1 MERSAGTG
9 TGTGTSSG
17 GARRLRVA
25 VVGCGGMGER
35 HTMLLGTLPDASVTL
50 FVDPVAA
57 AIERVRERNR
67 LPDVPGV
74 AAIDDP
80 AVAERAD
87 AVVIATHHDLHPVL
101 AVAAADAGKHVFIEK
116 PMALTLEGCREIE
129 AAVARNGV
137 QLMVGF
143 QARHSPFVR
152 LAREA
157 VPRPRVLVGEMID
170 PVWPIGRW
178 SQDPVTGGGNVLSQ
192 GVHTF
197 DLLCFLA
204 GSEPV
209 SLHAEG
215 GTLTHDPGATDVM
228 DSVVA
233 TIRFANGA
241 VASAVVG
248 DFGPDAYVGKSF
260 YQLFDAAGRSAT
272 VYGYY
277 TGVRV
282 FDGERYTDYT
292 ADRVARGTLVG
303 MGRTAEPGSAE
314 PSTAHLPAAEAGDP
328 LGPYGYLGELAE
340 FVDCA
345 LENRPPRIGA
355 DAAAGT
361 RATRLAL
368 ACFESIRS
376 GRPVTLAPGSA

>member
-1 MERSAGTG
+1 MERTTG
-9 TGTGTSSG
+9 TRSPGAPG
-17 GARRLRVA
+17 GSARKLRVA
-25 VVGCGGMGER
+25 VAGCGGMGTR
-35 HTMLLGTLPDASVTL
+35 HTLLLGALADAEVTL
-50 FVDPVAA
+50 FVDPEPS
-57 AIERVRERNR
+57 AIERLRERSR

-74 AAIDDP
+74 ASLDDP
-80 AVAERAD
+80 AVRERAD
-87 AVVIATHHDLHPVL
+87 AVVIATHHDLHPRL
-101 AVAAADAGKHVFIEK
+101 AVAAADAGKHVFVEK
-116 PMALTLEGCREIE
+116 PLALTLDGCREIE

-143 QARHSPFVR
+143 QARHSPFVAV
-152 LAREA
+152 AREA
-157 VPRPRVLVGEMID
+157 IPRPRVLVGEMID

-178 SQDPVTGGGNVLSQ
+178 SQDPVAGGGNVLSQ

-209 SLHAEG
+209 ALHAEG
-215 GTLTHDPGATDVM
+215 GTLTHDPGATDVV

-241 VASAVVG
+241 VASAVIG

-277 TGVRV
+277 TGARV
-282 FDGERYTDYT
+282 FDGERYTDYSV
-292 ADRVARGTLVG
+292 DRVTRGRLVG
-303 MGRTAEPGSAE
+303 MGRTAEAGPAE

-328 LGPYGYLGELAE
+328 LGPYGYAGELAE

-345 LENRPPRIGA
+345 LERRPPRIGA
-355 DAAAGT
+355 DVHAGT

-376 GRPVTLAPGSA
+376 GRPVPLGPLGA

>member
-1 MERSAGTG
+1 VERSGTTDAGTRG
-9 TGTGTSSG
+9 G

-25 VVGCGGMGER
+25 VVGCGGMGTR
-35 HTMLLGTLPDASVTL
+35 HTMLLGTIPDAEVTL

-57 AIERVRERNR
+57 AIERIRERSH
-67 LPDVPGV
+67 LPDVAGV

-87 AVVIATHHDLHPVL
+87 AVVIATHHDLHPGL
-101 AVAAADAGKHVFIEK
+101 AVAAAEAGKHIFIEK
-116 PMALTLEGCREIE
+116 PMALTLGACREIE

-170 PVWPIGRW
+170 PVWPSGRW
-178 SQDPVTGGGNVLSQ
+178 SQDPVAGGGNVLSQ

-215 GTLTHDPGATDVM
+215 GTFTHAPAATAVT

-241 VASAVVG
+241 VAAAIIG

-282 FDGERYTDYT
+282 FDGERFTDHAVDGVT
-292 ADRVARGTLVG
+292 RGRLVG
-303 MGRTAEPGSAE
+303 MGRTAEPESAE
-314 PSTAHLPAAEAGDP
+314 SSTAHLPAAEAGDA
-328 LGPYGYLGELAE
+328 LGPYGYVGELAE
-340 FVDCA
+340 FVHCA

-355 DAAAGT
+355 DATAGT

-376 GRPVTLAPGSA
+376 GHPVSLAPVSA